1 MLGEKGIYPPFPATP
16 NQHLNNP
23 IVDLPVLMEQI
34 LDVDAV
40 IVTHIHLDH
49 FDPSAIELIP
59 KDMKI
64 FTQNDDEAR
73 QIKEAGFKDVEILT
87 EEGILF

>member
-1 MLGEKGIYPPFPATP
+1 
-16 NQHLNNP
+16 
-23 IVDLPVLMEQI
+23 MEQI